1 MDKARLRSYEIGRS
15 DDWRSPAGSAGSDN
29 RNCSDLASVRILA
42 IFKLKFEPCEK
53 KTLVLVEIVV
63 NTRFF
68 AVEQV
73 AISISADDEKIS
85 FWMDG
90 SDGLNASS
98 RSHNQCAAHVAKTC
112 VRLSGRY

>member
-1 MDKARLRSYEIGRS
+1 MRGALLGLIAILVAIAVFQGGKAFVDKARLRSYEIGRS
-15 DDWRSPAGSAGSDN
+15 DDWRSPASSAGSDN

-68 AVEQV
+68 AVVSVVRDFET
-73 AISISADDEKIS
+73 
-85 FWMDG
+85 G
-90 SDGLNASS
+90 GGLI
-98 RSHNQCAAHVAKTC
+98 
-112 VRLSGRY
+112 